1 MKQATDLARLKK
13 KKYVKDKLDSDKSSK
28 TLYSIVNNLLDNN
41 KEISLPLSTSDTK
54 LANEFS
60 KYFRKKV
67 NEIRASIQR
76 RASPESTTPLPS
88 NVTLMYEFEPTTEDE
103 LKQIVTKY
111 GVKSAPDDPVPA
123 VLMKENIEI
132 FIPYWV
138 EIVNLSLQVGSMD
151 SLKNAILI
159 PLIKISGSLV
169 DKENFK
175 NYRPVSNLLFLSKL
189 VEREWW
195 IFDSKDT

>member
-1 MKQATDLARLKK
+1 M
-13 KKYVKDKLDSDKSSK
+13 
-28 TLYSIVNNLLDNN
+28 NNLLDNN

-54 LANEFS
+54 LVNEFS
-60 KYFRKKV
+60 KYFREKV
-67 NEIRASIQR
+67 NKIRASIPR
-76 RASPESTTPLPS
+76 RISTESTKSLPS
-88 NVTLMYEFEPTTEDE
+88 NVTLMYEFEPTTADE

-123 VLMKENIEI
+123 VLMKENIDI

-159 PLIKISGSLV
+159 PLIKASGSLV
-169 DKENFK
+169 DKENF
-175 NYRPVSNLLFLSKL
+175 
-189 VEREWW
+189 
-195 IFDSKDT
+195 